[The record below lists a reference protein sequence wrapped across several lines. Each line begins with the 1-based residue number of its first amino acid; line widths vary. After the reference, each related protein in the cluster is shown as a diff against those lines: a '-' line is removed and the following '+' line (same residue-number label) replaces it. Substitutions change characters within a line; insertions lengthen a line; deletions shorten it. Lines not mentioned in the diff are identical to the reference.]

1 MIMPSNPF
9 TIGQRVTP
17 ENFIGRKTLIRRAL
31 DQIGIRGS
39 LAVWGGPGMGKS
51 SFLKLLTYP
60 TIWEQC
66 GQDYNQAVVVFIDC
80 QSLEPFKISDFW
92 RNILVTI
99 KNNFSFLKTSIDTLS
114 EKPEATVNDLLIIL
128 RLLKEQGKF
137 LVLLIDNYDV
147 TLRPNS
153 QYTKADIDTFVSQCR
168 TLAQSEEQNISIVV
182 TSSRRLSQ
190 IGPELTPDK
199 SPWYNGYL
207 FENLK
212 PFTNQEVNLL
222 LDRSESLLGWKQ
234 AIRKI
239 ADGNPALLQNACF
252 LLYEEL
258 VSGNNLNEKK
268 FIQDFQTNTLHLFQ
282 AIWQLS
288 TETEQNLLMLLALS
302 QLEGKLGRNRYAL
315 GGIEAIFSQKEIE
328 LNNLVER
335 GILKKVEGEENT
347 TYSFC
352 SSIMEWWVIKQIEN
366 SQEEELKKRQRGF
379 LNLMSR
385 QQTTR
390 VNTAIRWLWQNKD
403 KIASIIE
410 QVGGL
415 LS

>member
-1 MIMPSNPF
+1 
-9 TIGQRVTP
+9 
-17 ENFIGRKTLIRRAL
+17 
-31 DQIGIRGS
+31 
-39 LAVWGGPGMGKS
+39 MGKS

-60 TIWEQC
+60 IIWEQC

-252 LLYEEL
+252 LLYEEFFKT
-258 VSGNNLNEKK
+258 NE
-268 FIQDFQTNTLHLFQ
+268 
-282 AIWQLS
+282 
-288 TETEQNLLMLLALS
+288 
-302 QLEGKLGRNRYAL
+302 
-315 GGIEAIFSQKEIE
+315 
-328 LNNLVER
+328 
-335 GILKKVEGEENT
+335 
-347 TYSFC
+347 
-352 SSIMEWWVIKQIEN
+352 SSILSNI
-366 SQEEELKKRQRGF
+366 RG
-379 LNLMSR
+379 
-385 QQTTR
+385 
-390 VNTAIRWLWQNKD
+390 
-403 KIASIIE
+403 
-410 QVGGL
+410 
-415 LS
+415 